1 MGNIVSATCCA
12 LHFCAP
18 CVLAYVGDSSCMWGY
33 INVLTCLLLAVWVI
47 ESVCVCLRK
56 CVRRN
61 CVRLI
66 CLHFQS
72 SSFVTILR
80 GVTGHCA
87 TKAILV
93 KRCLLFPHLYV
104 CTNAC
109 NCAWM
114 GFYVCLLQG
123 FTVSTESGYYFLTL
137 FPIFCAKIKNIKVI
151 VSDPDIRKKQ
161 LKISLFCDG
170 GIADSW

>member
-1 MGNIVSATCCA
+1 M
-12 LHFCAP
+12 
-18 CVLAYVGDSSCMWGY
+18 
-33 INVLTCLLLAVWVI
+33 WVI
-47 ESVCVCLRK
+47 PPVYGDTLMFLRVCFQLCELLSLCLRK

-137 FPIFCAKIKNIKVI
+137 FPIFCAKIKNINVI